1 MGESPNPDLLKRG
14 ALGFTDETLVADDQF
29 SALLARS
36 SLGQPP
42 VEDSQRYEVIR
53 GQKKSFRSSDDSMR
67 SSRDRTRTR
76 ARDEVLILRA
86 QPTGFLQGTPVLHQ
100 IVTDRSLVGVHAAA
114 VVIDRKA
121 IEALPIIQVQRL
133 RGGRPWQSHE
143 AAAWPFC
150 PSSETLHGPRLL
162 RIVPSE

>member
-1 MGESPNPDLLKRG
+1 MGESPKPDLLKRG

-67 SSRDRTRTR
+67 SLVIVQGQE
-76 ARDEVLILRA
+76 RDEVLILRA
-86 QPTGFLQGTPVLHQ
+86 RPTGFLQGTPVLHQ

-121 IEALPIIQVQRL
+121 IEALPILRART